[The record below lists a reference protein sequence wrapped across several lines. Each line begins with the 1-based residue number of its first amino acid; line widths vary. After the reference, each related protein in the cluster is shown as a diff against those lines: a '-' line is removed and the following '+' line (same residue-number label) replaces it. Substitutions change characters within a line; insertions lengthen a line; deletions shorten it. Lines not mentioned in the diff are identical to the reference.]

1 MGGVLAGEGGR
12 VMARLRSWLPWGI
25 LVHIAMLFVL
35 AWWILDCLI
44 YYIGWSQIGVV
55 QTGAT
60 VLGMTHIAGFF
71 QFFAQFVADICHAIA
86 ALLGKACSLI
96 QISFDALPP
105 TARARAPLRFLAWCG
120 VSIMATFGS
129 GPAIEFWHG
138 CIWVA
143 GKLLKAIIA
152 LNGGF
157 WIHNSMRRLTR
168 GLESVIKYPVR
179 FYSERGE
186 DEPEEPQPLPAQDP
200 DEIAPAR
207 TRRDGSTRRRE
218 YVQFLQG
225 HVERI
230 GIILAGG
237 GAKGAYQAG
246 ALKAI
251 HEFLSD
257 YNALDKVKMIAGTS
271 IGAWNAMFWLG
282 GMIDTN
288 DKFSLESWWKNLNYR
303 SLVEFPW
310 LYIPFWS
317 GSLLRATPWR
327 DSFQSI
333 FGRKLHESFGDSPP
347 THFYLTRTDISE
359 AELKY
364 ATNWPGIGDRLDQL
378 GKDKDDDYRFF
389 DLIEKGDDA
398 VKRTA
403 DAVFASMN
411 LPPLFPYSK
420 IGGSLFEDGGVI
432 ENIPF
437 RFGAPIEDCDLL
449 FVLPLNATFQ
459 VHDAAEQTLIK
470 RVLRVADIRQGAL
483 EAHALK
489 TADTINRFAQRIER
503 LEFGVNTMADA
514 APPAEGVAAEA
525 LSGVREEIAEFNAE
539 YKLLYVFT
547 VCPSGKLDLGTFNF
561 WNRRAARDAFDLMYL
576 QTRRELINRLFEDIE
591 PEDPHVVFVDGE
603 VPDINALPKP
613 MHKRPSDL

>member
-1 MGGVLAGEGGR
+1 
-12 VMARLRSWLPWGI
+12 MARLRSWLPWGI
-25 LVHIAMLFVL
+25 LFHVAMLFAV
-35 AWWILDCLI
+35 AWWIEDCLI
-44 YYIGWSQIGVV
+44 YYVDWDNLGVV
-55 QTGAT
+55 HLAGSLFA
-60 VLGMTHIAGFF
+60 VTHIKDFF
-71 QFFAQFVADICHAIA
+71 NFFAQFVSDICHAIA
-86 ALLGKACSLI
+86 TFFGKVCALIETSYEGLSPGL
-96 QISFDALPP
+96 
-105 TARARAPLRFLAWCG
+105 RGHAPMRLLAWCG
-120 VSIMATFGS
+120 GTIMMTFGTAS
-129 GPAIEFWHG
+129 LAEFWSG
-138 CIWVA
+138 CWWVA
-143 GKLLKAIIA
+143 EKSFKALVA

-168 GLESVIKYPVR
+168 GLGTMVRYPAR

-186 DEPEEPQPLPAQDP
+186 EEAAGEEPLPEEDP
-200 DEIAPAR
+200 NEIAGRKRA
-207 TRRDGSTRRRE
+207 DGRQRRRE
-218 YVQFLQG
+218 YVQFMQG

-251 HEFLSD
+251 HEFLRD
-257 YNALDKVKMIAGTS
+257 YNALHKVKMIAGTS

-282 GMIDTN
+282 DMISTKDR
-288 DKFSLESWWKNLNYR
+288 KQPSLESWWKNLNYR

-310 LYIPFWS
+310 FYLPFWS
-317 GSLLRATPWR
+317 SSLLRSTPWR
-327 DSFQSI
+327 DSFEHLFRRKFHNIYGDDPSI
-333 FGRKLHESFGDSPP
+333 
-347 THFYLTRTDISE
+347 HFYLTRTDVGE
-359 AELKY
+359 AVLKY
-364 ATNWPGIGDRLDQL
+364 ATNWPGIGDRLDKL

-389 DLIEKGDDA
+389 DLVEEGDEA
-398 VKRTA
+398 LQRTA

-420 IGGSLFEDGGVI
+420 IGDGVFEDGGVI

-459 VHDAAEQTLIK
+459 EHEVESSTLLR
-470 RVLRVADIRQGAL
+470 RVLRVSDIRQGVL

-489 TADTINRFAQRIER
+489 TADRINRFAQRIER
-503 LEFGVNTMADA
+503 LEFGINTLVSA
-514 APPAEGVAAEA
+514 AVPEGVAAEA
-525 LSGVREEIAEFNAE
+525 LGGVREEIAEFNAE

-547 VCPSGKLDLGTFNF
+547 VCPSGKLELGTFDF
-561 WNRRAARDAFDLMYL
+561 WNKRAARDAFDLMYL

-591 PEDPHVVFVDGE
+591 PEDPHVVFIDGE

>member
-1 MGGVLAGEGGR
+1 
-12 VMARLRSWLPWGI
+12 MARLRSWLPWGI
-25 LVHIAMLFVL
+25 LFHVAMLFAI
-35 AWWILDCLI
+35 AWWIEDCLI
-44 YYIGWSQIGVV
+44 YYVDWDRLSAVKSGVPLLAV
-55 QTGAT
+55 
-60 VLGMTHIAGFF
+60 THIKGFLNSF
-71 QFFAQFVADICHAIA
+71 SQFVSDACHGIA
-86 ALLGKACSLI
+86 TLFGKTCSLVET
-96 QISFDALPP
+96 SYDALPP
-105 TARARAPLRFLAWCG
+105 TLRAHAPMRLLAWCG
-120 VSIMATFGS
+120 GTIVATFGAS
-129 GPAIEFWHG
+129 SVTEFWYG
-138 CIWVA
+138 CLWVA
-143 GKLLKAIIA
+143 GKLLKALIA

-168 GLESVIKYPVR
+168 GLETVVKYPAR

-186 DEPEEPQPLPAQDP
+186 EESADEELSPKDDP
-200 DEIAPAR
+200 NEIAPAR
-207 TRRDGSTRRRE
+207 KRGDGRQRRRE
-218 YVQFLQG
+218 YVQFMQG

-251 HEFLSD
+251 HEFLRD
-257 YNALDKVKMIAGTS
+257 YNALHKVKMIAGTS

-282 GMIDTN
+282 DMIESRDAR
-288 DKFSLESWWKNLNYR
+288 KPSLENWWKNLNYR

-310 LYIPFWS
+310 FYVPFWS
-317 GSLLRATPWR
+317 GSLLRSTPWR
-327 DSFQSI
+327 DSFQQL
-333 FGRKLHESFGDSPP
+333 FRGKLGDAFGDAPP
-347 THFYLTRTDISE
+347 THFYFTRTDVGE
-359 AELKY
+359 AVLKY
-364 ATNWPGIGDRLDQL
+364 ATNWPGIGDRLDKL

-389 DLIEKGDDA
+389 DLIEEGDDA
-398 VKRTA
+398 LTRTA

-420 IGGSLFEDGGVI
+420 IGEGVFEDGGVI

-449 FVLPLNATFQ
+449 FVLPLNANFQ
-459 VHDAAEQTLIK
+459 DRDVEGPTLLK
-470 RVLRVADIRQGAL
+470 RVLRVSDIRQGVL

-489 TADTINRFAQRIER
+489 SADIINRFAQRIER
-503 LEFGVNTMADA
+503 LEFGINTMASA
-514 APPAEGVAAEA
+514 VVPEGVAAEA
-525 LSGVREEIAEFNAE
+525 LGGVREEIAEFNNE

-547 VCPSGKLDLGTFNF
+547 VCPSGKLELGTFDF
-561 WNRRAARDAFDLMYL
+561 WNKRAARDAFDLMYL